1 MKKTVIVVIAVV
13 VVGAALA
20 WVVAAKLAD
29 AEKTERFAN
38 QLKEPAVGS
47 PAPAFTLTD
56 THGKQHDL
64 AGFKGKYV
72 VLEWVN
78 FGCPFVKK
86 HYGSGNMQ
94 ATQKKAVDK
103 GVVWLSVC
111 SSAQGKQGHMAAA
124 EWNEEIPARKMSST
138 AVLIDESGEV
148 GRTYGAKTTPHMY
161 IINPDGVLIYKGAID
176 DKPSTDQD
184 DIPGARNH
192 VLAALDEAM
201 AGKPVSMASTTPY
214 GCSVKY
220 K

>member
-1 MKKTVIVVIAVV
+1 MKKVVIAVV
-13 VVGAALA
+13 AVILCAGLA
-20 WVVAAKLAD
+20 WTIAAKVAD
-29 AEKTERFAN
+29 ADRTEKLAN
-38 QLKEPAVGS
+38 ALQEPTVGS

-56 THGKQHDL
+56 TRGKQHKL
-64 AGFKGKYV
+64 ADFKGKYV

-86 HYGSGNMQ
+86 HYESGNMQ
-94 ATQKKAVDK
+94 STQKRAVDK

-111 SSAQGKQGHMAAA
+111 SSADGKQGHMEAAD
-124 EWNEEIPARKMSST
+124 WNEEIAERKLSST

-148 GRTYGAKTTPHMY
+148 GKTYGAKTTPHMY

-176 DKPSTDQD
+176 DKASTNQD

-192 VLAALDEAM
+192 VLAALDEALT
-201 AGKPVSMASTTPY
+201 GKPVAVALTQPY

>member
-1 MKKTVIVVIAVV
+1 MKKAVIAAVILFA
-13 VVGAALA
+13 GLA
-20 WVVAAKLAD
+20 VWLIAAKVAEAD
-29 AEKTERFAN
+29 KTEKFAN
-38 QLKEPAVGS
+38 ALQEPSVGS

-56 THGKQHDL
+56 THGKQHNL
-64 AGFKGKYV
+64 ADFKGKHV

-94 ATQKKAVDK
+94 ATQKKAVEK

-111 SSAQGKQGHMAAA
+111 SSAEGKQGHMAAA
-124 EWNEEIPARKMSST
+124 DWNEEIAARNMAST
-138 AVLIDESGEV
+138 AVLIDESGTV
-148 GRTYGAKTTPHMY
+148 GKTYGAKTTPHMY
-161 IINPDGVLIYKGAID
+161 IINPAGVLVYKGAID

-192 VLAALDEAM
+192 VLAALDESL
-201 AGKPVSMASTTPY
+201 AGKSVSTASTTPY

>member
-1 MKKTVIVVIAVV
+1 MKKAVILVILVV
-13 VVGAALA
+13 VLGAVA
-20 WVVAAKLAD
+20 WTIAAKVGD
-29 AEKTERFAN
+29 ANKTEAVAN
-38 QLKEPAVGS
+38 ALQEPAVGS

-56 THGKQHDL
+56 SRGKQHNL
-64 AGFKGKYV
+64 ADFKGKYV

-111 SSAQGKQGHMAAA
+111 SSAEGKQGHMDADD
-124 EWNEEIPARKMSST
+124 WNEEIADRKLAST
-138 AVLIDESGEV
+138 AVLLDESGSV
-148 GRTYGAKTTPHMY
+148 GKTYGAKTTPHMY
-161 IINPDGVLIYKGAID
+161 VINPDGVLVYKGAID
-176 DKPSTDQD
+176 DKPSTNKD

-192 VLAALDEAM
+192 VLAALDESM

>member
-1 MKKTVIVVIAVV
+1 MKKAVIAAVILV
-13 VVGAALA
+13 AALA
-20 WVVAAKLAD
+20 AWAITAKVAD
-29 AEKTERFAN
+29 ADRTENFAN
-38 QLKEPAVGS
+38 GLKEPTVGS

-56 THGKQHDL
+56 TKGKQHNL
-64 AGFKGKYV
+64 ANYKGKYV

-86 HYGSGNMQ
+86 HYESGNMQ
-94 ATQKKAVDK
+94 STQKKAVDK

-111 SSAQGKQGHMAAA
+111 SSADGKQGHMSADD
-124 EWNEEIPARKMSST
+124 WNDEIVSRKLAST
-138 AVLIDESGEV
+138 AVLIDESGTV
-148 GRTYGAKTTPHMY
+148 GKTYGAKTTPHMY
-161 IINPDGVLIYKGAID
+161 IINPAGVLIYKGAID
-176 DKPSTDQD
+176 DKPSTNQD

-192 VLAALDEAM
+192 VLAALDETL

>member
-1 MKKTVIVVIAVV
+1 MKKAVILVILAVV
-13 VVGAALA
+13 LGAVV
-20 WVVAAKLAD
+20 WTVAAKV
-29 AEKTERFAN
+29 AEANRTESVAN
-38 QLKEPAVGS
+38 ALKEPAVGS

-56 THGKQHDL
+56 TRGKQHNL
-64 AGFKGKYV
+64 ADFKGKHV

-103 GVVWLSVC
+103 GAVWLSVC
-111 SSAQGKQGHMAAA
+111 SSAEGKQGHMAAA
-124 EWNEEIPARKMSST
+124 DWNEEIADRKMAST
-138 AVLIDESGEV
+138 AVLIDESGAV
-148 GRTYGAKTTPHMY
+148 GKTYGAKTTPHMY

-176 DKPSTDQD
+176 DKPSTNKD
-184 DIPGARNH
+184 DIPGARNY
-192 VLAALDEAM
+192 VLAALDESM
-201 AGKPVSMASTTPY
+201 AGKPVSTASTQSY

>member
-1 MKKTVIVVIAVV
+1 MKKAVIAAVILC
-13 VVGAALA
+13 A
-20 WVVAAKLAD
+20 VVAVVAIAKYRMD
-29 AEKTERFAN
+29 DTVAN
-38 QLKEPAVGS
+38 ALKETAVGS

-56 THGKQHDL
+56 SKGKQHNL
-64 AGFKGKYV
+64 ADFKGKHV

-86 HYGSGNMQ
+86 HYESGNMQ
-94 ATQKKAVDK
+94 ATQKKAVDQ

-111 SSAQGKQGHMAAA
+111 SSAKWKQGHMSAAD
-124 EWNEEIPARKMSST
+124 WNEEIADRKMAST

-148 GRTYGAKTTPHMY
+148 GKTYGAKTTPHMY
-161 IINPDGVLIYKGAID
+161 IVNPDGVLVYKGAID
-176 DKPSTDQD
+176 DKPSTNKD

-192 VLAALDEAM
+192 VLAALDESM
-201 AGKPVSMASTTPY
+201 AGKPVSTASTPPY

>member
-1 MKKTVIVVIAVV
+1 MKKAMIVVIAAVV
-13 VVGAALA
+13 LA
-20 WVVAAKLAD
+20 GLGWTIAAKVAEAD
-29 AEKTERFAN
+29 RTEKFAN
-38 QLKEPAVGS
+38 GLKEPAIGS
-47 PAPAFTLTD
+47 PAPALTLTD
-56 THGKQHDL
+56 TKGKQHNL
-64 AGFKGKYV
+64 ADYKGKYV

-86 HYGSGNMQ
+86 HYESGNMQ

-111 SSAQGKQGHMAAA
+111 SSAEGKQGHMAATD
-124 EWNEEIPARKMSST
+124 WNEEIAARKMAST
-138 AVLIDESGEV
+138 AVLIDESGAV
-148 GRTYGAKTTPHMY
+148 GKVYGAKTTPHMY
-161 IINPDGVLIYKGAID
+161 VVNPDGVLIYKGAID
-176 DKPSTDQD
+176 DKPSTNKD

-192 VLAALDEAM
+192 VLAALDESM